1 MVCVVGS
8 LHGVRNTWGTDMWK
22 SFIATALEGPLEAMS
37 CVTKG
42 LLVVFGAARCTTRA
56 LRASCRHFPSP
67 PHSSTEGKPQP
78 QSLL

>member
-8 LHGVRNTWGTDMWK
+8 LHGVRNTRGMDMRK
-22 SFIATALEGPLEAMS
+22 SFTPTALKGPLEVMS

-42 LLVVFGAARCTTRA
+42 LVFAFGAARSSITRA

-67 PHSSTEGKPQP
+67 PHSSTRGEP